1 MTIGKKVKN
10 AFKGEFVFARPAS
23 KLTQGLMLK
32 ILRKKHG
39 FSQKELAE
47 QTGLAQSTI
56 SGLENGRLNI
66 EIERAK
72 ILAGVL
78 KVHPGV
84 LAFPDW
90 TEKSVA

>member
-1 MTIGKKVKN
+1 MTIGKKVKD
-10 AFKGEFVFARPAS
+10 ALKGEFVPARPSS

-47 QTGLAQSTI
+47 QAGLAQSTI
-56 SGLENGRLNI
+56 SGLESGRLNLG
-66 EIERAK
+66 IERAK
-72 ILAGVL
+72 TLARTL

-90 TEKSVA
+90 TERSAA